1 MQQPKKFRH
10 HPGGPR
16 PEEHFTLLIDPQH
29 LQERVVELASQIEAD
44 MAGLDPVLVVILKGG
59 ILFGVDLL
67 RAMKQPWPV
76 VFLPRRPPKTPD
88 WITLEDQKLLHGRNL
103 VVVDGILDDGNS
115 LSLLLQRL
123 QFLAPAS
130 VRLGVLLHR
139 TVSHA
144 LPLPITWVGFEVPHL
159 RVTGYGLDEGERFRG
174 LPGIFTWIETHSTEN
189 G

>member
-1 MQQPKKFRH
+1 
-10 HPGGPR
+10 
-16 PEEHFTLLIDPQH
+16 
-29 LQERVVELASQIEAD
+29 EAD

-159 RVTGYGLDEGERFRG
+159 RVTGYGLDEGERFRYLPKKVSIQHPLKKSSDMKALVRASPRTPPGRCLRPCQGASPLDPDG
-174 LPGIFTWIETHSTEN
+174 LPGDE
-189 G
+189 